1 MSARGGGKA
10 AEELEGI
17 EKVLH
22 FGETVLYAF
31 AAAVLLVGAAA
42 TLGSIGYHLVKELGD
57 GVEHSV
63 AEALDGLLL
72 VFILLE
78 LLAAVRQIMDEH
90 RLVAEPFLIVGM
102 LASIKEIVVLAL
114 VAQEELGK
122 PGQEFEN
129 AMTEIGV
136 LAGVILLLAIAMYLV
151 RRKEREPE
159 EEKDHA
165 GAPNQSDQ
173 QEAAQKESA
182 QKESA
187 QKESAQKESAQ
198 QEPDQNAR
206 A

>member
-1 MSARGGGKA
+1 VSTRAGDAGDKA
-10 AEELEGI
+10 EEELEGI
-17 EKVLH
+17 EKILH
-22 FGETVLYAF
+22 VGETVLYVF
-31 AAAVLLVGAAA
+31 AAAVLLVGAVA
-42 TLGSIGYHLVKELGD
+42 TLGSIGYHLVRELGD
-57 GVEHSV
+57 GVEHAV

-78 LLAAVRQIMDEH
+78 LLAAIRQIMDEH

-159 EEKDHA
+159 EEQDHPEPPLDRA
-165 GAPNQSDQ
+165 HGESAQKEPAQK
-173 QEAAQKESA
+173 EPAQKESA
-182 QKESA
+182 
-187 QKESAQKESAQ
+187 
-198 QEPDQNAR
+198 
-206 A
+206 

>member
-1 MSARGGGKA
+1 MRPCCTS
-10 AEELEGI
+10 
-17 EKVLH
+17 
-22 FGETVLYAF
+22 F
-31 AAAVLLVGAAA
+31 AAAVLLVGAVA
-42 TLGSIGYHLVKELGD
+42 TLGSIGYHLVKDLGD
-57 GVEHSV
+57 GVEHAV

-136 LAGVILLLAIAMYLV
+136 LAASSSSWPSPCTWCGARSGS
-151 RRKEREPE
+151 RRRSRTTPGRPRTRPSGAEVARQQATDSVSGSGWDERLGMRWRRRSNDRHRPLHRRPAR
-159 EEKDHA
+159 DTD
-165 GAPNQSDQ
+165 GD
-173 QEAAQKESA
+173 AQG
-182 QKESA
+182 
-187 QKESAQKESAQ
+187 
-198 QEPDQNAR
+198 R
-206 A
+206 

>member
-1 MSARGGGKA
+1 MGVSESAGGKA
-10 AEELEGI
+10 GDKAEQELEGI
-17 EKVLH
+17 EKILH
-22 FGETVLYAF
+22 VGETVLYVF
-31 AAAVLLVGAAA
+31 AAAVLLVGAVA

-57 GVEHSV
+57 GVEHAV

-78 LLAAVRQIMDEH
+78 LLAAIRQIMDEH

-136 LAGVILLLAIAMYLV
+136 LAGVILLLAVAMYLV

-159 EEKDHA
+159 EEKDNS
-165 GAPNQSDQ
+165 GAPP
-173 QEAAQKESA
+173 ESA

-198 QEPDQNAR
+198 
-206 A
+206 